1 MAAYASSFVSG
12 QILPLTKVLQYLHL
26 EDSVIQP
33 WHVVVTYQ
41 IWNLALYFFNLWGKA
56 LPRIATAGFYAS
68 LGGFLIIIITV
79 PACAHTF
86 QPARFVFAEFI
97 NNTGWESNAMAFLVG
112 LINTSW
118 PFAAIDCATHLAEEI
133 RHPESRIPLAIM
145 GTVCIGFVTSWVFSV
160 AMMFSITDLGTVTA
174 TPTLV
179 PIIEIFRQAVNQAG
193 AVGLEVLIV
202 LTAVGCQIAC
212 HTWQARLCWSFAR
225 DDGLPFSRYLK
236 RVNHDLDA
244 PINAHSASCAIDA
257 LVGFLY
263 LGSSAA
269 LGS

>member
-1 MAAYASSFVSG
+1 MEYDADHC
-12 QILPLTKVLQYLHL
+12 T
-26 EDSVIQP
+26 SVIQP

-41 IWNLALYFFNLWGKA
+41 VWNFVIYFFNLWGRA
-56 LPRIATAGFYAS
+56 LPKITTVGFCAS

-79 PACAHTF
+79 PACADSF
-86 QPARFVFAEFI
+86 QPSKFVFAEFI
-97 NNTGWESNAMAFLVG
+97 NNTGWSSNAMAFLVG

-133 RHPESRIPLAIM
+133 TQPERRIPLAIL
-145 GTVCIGFVTSWVFSV
+145 GTVCIGFVTSWLFSI
-160 AMMFSITDLGTVTA
+160 AMMFSIVDLDTVSA

-179 PIIEIFRQAVNQAG
+179 PIIEIFNQAVNRAG

-202 LTAVGCQIAC
+202 LTAAGCQVAC

-225 DDGLPFSRYLK
+225 DNGLPFSTYLK

-244 PINAHSASCAIDA
+244 PIIAHTASCFVDA
-257 LVGFLY
+257 LIGFLY